1 MRSVEQGFLLLTS
14 HLGDM
19 QSKPL
24 TVAGFRTLLNRVKAS
39 ERSSENRDLNMDDLI
54 QLGYDRQTGE
64 NILYLLSRKEQM
76 EYYVNRAAKNACVS
90 LTRASENYPGN
101 LRIRL
106 GTDCPGCLW
115 LKGDMELLKK
125 PAVSLVGSRDLNPDN
140 KAFAEEVG
148 RQAAKQDYV
157 LISGNARGADRTA
170 QDSCLKHGGQ
180 VISIVADSLTEV
192 MPQPNILYISEDG
205 FDCSFSSYRALSRN
219 RLIHAMGKITL
230 VAQCSL
236 GKGGTWDGCKQNLRH
251 RWSPVFC
258 FQDGSKAATEL
269 TQMGASAVDIFDLAD
284 FARLQSMEI
293 SLFNA

>member
-1 MRSVEQGFLLLTS
+1 MRSAEQGFLLLTS

-19 QSKPL
+19 QSKPM

-39 ERSSENRDLNMDDLI
+39 ERASEDRDLHIDDLI

-76 EYYVNRAAKNACVS
+76 DYYVNQAIRNGCVP

-106 GTDCPGCLW
+106 GNDCPGCLW
-115 LKGDMELLKK
+115 LKGDLELLKK
-125 PAVSLVGSRDLNPDN
+125 PAISLVGSRDLMPDS
-140 KAFAEEVG
+140 KAFAEEAG
-148 RQAAKQDYV
+148 RQAAKQGYV

-170 QDSCLKHGGQ
+170 QDSCLQHGGQ
-180 VISIVADSLTEV
+180 VISIVADSLTEAV
-192 MPQPNILYISEDG
+192 PEPNILYISEDG

-219 RLIHAMGKITL
+219 RLIHAMGKLTL

-236 GKGGTWDGCKQNLRH
+236 GKGGTWDGCMQNLRH

-258 FQDGSKAATEL
+258 FQDGSKAAAEL
-269 TQMGASAVDIFDLAD
+269 TQMGAGAVDIFDLAD
-284 FARLQSMEI
+284 FSRLQTMEL
-293 SLFNA
+293 SLFND